1 MGDFVAQQY
10 YVDEHRHQRKNMGE
24 KPKYYICDDHIPIV
38 SRELWEK
45 AQETLDRGKPR
56 AEPTQ
61 SKPMPLNDENY
72 PEGLARSIHFAYEN
86 DGESKPIHKN
96 YGILFAEGRI
106 SGENTIVPVG
116 VRNHQQ

>member
-1 MGDFVAQQY
+1 MTNCHEYTGIRVY
-10 YVDEHRHQRKNMGE
+10 TRPV
-24 KPKYYICDDHIPIV
+24 
-38 SRELWEK
+38 
-45 AQETLDRGKPR
+45 
-56 AEPTQ
+56 
-61 SKPMPLNDENY
+61 NDENY

-86 DGESKPIHKN
+86 DGESKPFHKN